1 MHTYPVY
8 QTGITLA
15 EMPNN
20 ISCYI
25 QLANCNIK
33 CKGCHSKFLWKKIS
47 QTDLQQIL
55 SYVIAS
61 KNKGADMFIVFGD
74 INNDISSDD
83 LLLLVRSA
91 SSILPVC
98 IYSGADNVE
107 KALGNNYAEIL
118 PYLSYIK
125 IGKFNKNLG
134 GLANRNTNQQL
145 FLIKDSQLT
154 DVTKNLF
161 KGD

>member
-98 IYSGADNVE
+98 IYSGADSVE
-107 KALGNNYAEIL
+107 KALGTNHSDIL
-118 PYLSYIK
+118 AYLSYIK
-125 IGKFNKNLG
+125 IGRFDKALG
-134 GLANRNTNQQL
+134 GLSNSNTNQRL
-145 FLIKDSQLT
+145 FLVVDKQLI